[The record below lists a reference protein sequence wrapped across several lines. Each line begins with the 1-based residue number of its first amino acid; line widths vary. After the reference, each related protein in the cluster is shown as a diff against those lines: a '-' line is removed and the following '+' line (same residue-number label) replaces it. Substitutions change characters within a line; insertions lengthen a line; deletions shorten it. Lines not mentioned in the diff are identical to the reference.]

1 LCRGKGSEKKAEA
14 MKDALRLPTLQA
26 KAKSEE
32 EAEKVGKA
40 EKEYKF

>member
-14 MKDALRLPTLQA
+14 
-26 KAKSEE
+26 KAEE